1 MDPVLMVG
9 MNSSNACS
17 SQKVT
22 HHDLIKLVVRFS
34 LKKEAILNQHINFN
48 STRRFDM
55 KPHIFSVKKNS
66 RSKNLSLISLP
77 GKMHEFKKVPF
88 VVQRKR
94 RS

>member
-22 HHDLIKLVVRFS
+22 RHDLIKLVVRFS

-55 KPHIFSVKKNS
+55 KPHIFSMKKKFS
-66 RSKNLSLISLP
+66 IKKFISY
-77 GKMHEFKKVPF
+77 FFTRQNARV
-88 VVQRKR
+88 
-94 RS
+94 